1 MVSQAVS
8 SSLKEI
14 VDPVPLTINN
24 YTNAIGLA
32 FFKVYL
38 ENDQSY
44 SLYLQAAYA
53 KAISEDAYPL
63 SLVHS
68 VTAEQFFQAIQQA
81 KQQG

>member
-1 MVSQAVS
+1 M
-8 SSLKEI
+8 
-14 VDPVPLTINN
+14 
-24 YTNAIGLA
+24 A